1 MAKVVGVGGIFFRS
15 KDPKALASWYAQHL
29 GLNVD
34 ESFGG
39 VSFMPSGVP
48 DGGYTIWAPFKQDN
62 DYFGSPEQAYMINLM
77 VDDVYGAIAQVKA
90 AGAAIAGDIQDDEF
104 GTFGWFIDPDGNKIE
119 LWKPKP

>member
-1 MAKVVGVGGIFFRS
+1 
-15 KDPKALASWYAQHL
+15 
-29 GLNVD
+29 
-34 ESFGG
+34 
-39 VSFMPSGVP
+39 
-48 DGGYTIWAPFKQDN
+48 
-62 DYFGSPEQAYMINLM
+62 MINLM